1 MNRMHRCSSSRTIQR
16 SLMHQA
22 RVGQTQHSLSSSIIP
37 SSSSLP
43 FQLNGDAS
51 SHYNRSITTPYY
63 CGLAAAA
70 NNRNTN
76 SSSSIQS
83 RIRWNSSSNGNSNS
97 NSNSNGNNLDNDVYT
112 DEQRK
117 QDHKHCVELVQTRD
131 MEGYCEYY
139 FAYYDTYQYYYTII
153 CVIPALLLFRQ
164 YK

>member
-1 MNRMHRCSSSRTIQR
+1 MNRMHRCSRTIQR
-16 SLMHQA
+16 SLMHQT
-22 RVGQTQHSLSSSIIP
+22 RVGQTRRPLSSRTNIP
-37 SSSSLP
+37 SSSSLRL
-43 FQLNGDAS
+43 QLHGDAS

-63 CGLAAAA
+63 YALAANNAA

-83 RIRWNSSSNGNSNS
+83 RIRWNSSSNGNG